1 MKEAYFPALVGA
13 CVIALAVIF
22 FSQAYN
28 TRNAMRVSGAYELTA
43 RFNNIDGIKIGS
55 DVLMTGVSVG
65 KVSSV
70 NFDSRSYQAILTLR
84 LQPDIALPRDTV
96 AMILSEGMLGNKFL
110 KIEPGGALETL
121 RPGDEF
127 NFVQDSVIFEELLHK
142 VILAAEL
149 KRAIKSKAN

>member
-1 MKEAYFPALVGA
+1 MKDAYFPALVGA

-28 TRNAMRVSGAYELTA
+28 TKNEKRVSGAYELTA
-43 RFNNIDGIKIGS
+43 RFNNIDGIEIGS

-65 KVSSV
+65 NVSSV
-70 NFDSRSYQAILTLR
+70 NFDSQSYQAILTLQ
-84 LQPDIALPRDTV
+84 LKPNITLPRDTV
-96 AMILSEGMLGNKFL
+96 VMILSEGMLGNKYL
-110 KIEPGGALETL
+110 KIEPGGAMETL
-121 RPGDEF
+121 RSGDEF